1 MRGSKS
7 SPVSAEDHEESPSS
21 PALRRSSRK
30 RVAEE
35 EIAVAA
41 SQPLS
46 PPELRRSKRM
56 MSQEEAEMRSG
67 AGPDQS
73 ESLLSSVIGG
83 LRAAVAGIFG
93 SMMGGGLKTVEN
105 KNVKR
110 KRLSGDAEDEENE
123 DQPDEDQKRRRPDTV
138 YEAVQQFINN
148 LLGEKETKDSEDE
161 NMNTSSITYNT
172 GEPNWN
178 KKPDINFFSD
188 SLVSSIHDMEQEG
201 DIKTIS
207 TPQMFIE
214 EEESGQKNV
223 FIFSAEKSGSLVKKG
238 GDNDKLNL

>member
-1 MRGSKS
+1 
-7 SPVSAEDHEESPSS
+7 
-21 PALRRSSRK
+21 
-30 RVAEE
+30 
-35 EIAVAA
+35 
-41 SQPLS
+41 
-46 PPELRRSKRM
+46 M
-56 MSQEEAEMRSG
+56 MSQEEAEIRSG
-67 AGPDQS
+67 AEPDQS
-73 ESLLSSVIGG
+73 QSLLSSIIGG

-93 SMMGGGLKTVEN
+93 SSTHFIWRLLGSKVGGGLKTVEN

-110 KRLSGDAEDEENE
+110 KRLSGYAEDEENE
-123 DQPDEDQKRRRPDTV
+123 DQPDEEFDQKRRRPDTV

-161 NMNTSSITYNT
+161 NMNTSSITHNT

-188 SLVSSIHDMEQEG
+188 SIVSSIHDMEQEG
-201 DIKTIS
+201 DIRTTS

-223 FIFSAEKSGSLVKKG
+223 FIFSAEKSASPVKKV
-238 GDNDKLNL
+238 

>member
-1 MRGSKS
+1 
-7 SPVSAEDHEESPSS
+7 
-21 PALRRSSRK
+21 
-30 RVAEE
+30 
-35 EIAVAA
+35 
-41 SQPLS
+41 
-46 PPELRRSKRM
+46 
-56 MSQEEAEMRSG
+56 MSQEEAEIMSG
-67 AGPDQS
+67 AEPDQS
-73 ESLLSSVIGG
+73 KSLLSSVIEG

-93 SMMGGGLKTVEN
+93 SSTHFIWRLLGSKVGGGLKTVEN

-110 KRLSGDAEDEENE
+110 KRPSEMSGDAEDEENE
-123 DQPDEDQKRRRPDTV
+123 DQPDEEFDQKRRRPDTV

-148 LLGEKETKDSEDE
+148 LLGEKETKDSVEE
-161 NMNTSSITYNT
+161 NMNINSVTHNT

-178 KKPDINFFSD
+178 KKPEINFFSD